1 MNGGGGVGGGGTE
14 RRSDP
19 CPGRAD
25 VQRGAR
31 QMIRRC
37 GGIVSG
43 LR

>member
-1 MNGGGGVGGGGTE
+1 MNRGGGGKAEGTE

-19 CPGRAD
+19 CPGWAD

-31 QMIRRC
+31 QMICRC